1 MTFDYEDF
9 YEDSHYQP
17 DIMAELDMIAMQHEQ
32 LLAAKEKT
40 DPKHTSCVGGGGDA
54 SGNDNTDTPENTEA
68 RSKSY
73 ESQNDSTPQDNT
85 SNMQESNTA
94 PENSEQDIVPTDREE
109 DGSGAPTQQDVSKE
123 QGKRSSTEHSHSIPK
138 DGRMILSLE
147 SKISFPKPA
156 KSEADKINEIKSL
169 KNSLSK
175 FETYEDFIAYAK
187 EYVANGQYMDS
198 ELFFLYHTVYTL
210 PQPWKYF
217 TFFRDSL
224 FSYNAIT
231 DGKRREIERFVAGID
246 NKK

>member
-40 DPKHTSCVGGGGDA
+40 DPKHTSCVGGGGDT
-54 SGNDNTDTPENTEA
+54 SGNDNTDTPENTEPQN
-68 RSKSY
+68 KSS
-73 ESQNDSTPQDNT
+73 EFQNDSIPQDNT
-85 SNMQESNTA
+85 SNIQESNTA

-109 DGSGAPTQQDVSKE
+109 DGTVSPTQQDGSKE

-175 FETYEDFIAYAK
+175 FETYEDLLEHAK
-187 EYVANGQYMDS
+187 EYVAKGYHMDS
-198 ELFFLYHTVYTL
+198 ELFFLFHTVYTL

-231 DGKRREIERFVAGID
+231 DGKRKNIERFVAGIA